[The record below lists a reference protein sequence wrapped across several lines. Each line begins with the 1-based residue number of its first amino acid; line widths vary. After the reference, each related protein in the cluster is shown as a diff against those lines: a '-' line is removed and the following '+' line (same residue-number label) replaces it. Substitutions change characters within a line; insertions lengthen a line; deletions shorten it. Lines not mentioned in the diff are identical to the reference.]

1 MAATYFV
8 TGAASGIGL
17 ACARNLLEAGHR
29 VAAADLAAGSL
40 TSVLG
45 ENTSSLMSIACDVS
59 VPGACED
66 AIELAESKLGLL
78 DGLIHCA
85 AIHSPAFW
93 TDLEADEFNRV
104 LQVNVTGSFLI
115 AKAAAMA
122 MRGRKRGAIVLTSSA
137 NVLAGGIGG
146 QAGMGGPAYVASKSA
161 IVGLVR
167 SMARSLGPD
176 GIRVNGVMPGVTETP
191 MIAKYSEENRVASAR
206 QVPLGHIGSAEEI
219 ADVMCFL
226 VSDASRYVSGEMM
239 IVNGAAMFG

>member
-1 MAATYFV
+1 MGAFIV

-17 ACARNLLEAGHR
+17 ACARRLLDQGHR
-29 VAAADLAAGSL
+29 VAAIDIKAEALAAA
-40 TSVLG
+40 LG
-45 ENTSSLMSIACDVS
+45 AATKTLLHLPCDVS
-59 VPGACED
+59 QSAAVDSAVARAADGFGAP
-66 AIELAESKLGLL
+66 

-85 AIHSPAFW
+85 AVHSPSFW
-93 TDLEADEFNRV
+93 TDLEAEEFNRV

-115 AKAAAMA
+115 AKAVARAMQA
-122 MRGRKRGAIVLTSSA
+122 KKKGAIVLTSSA
-137 NVLAGGIGG
+137 NVLAGGVGG

-176 GIRVNGVMPGVTETP
+176 GIRVNAVMPGVTETP
-191 MIAKYSEENRVASAR
+191 MIAKYSQENRAASLK
-206 QVPLGHIGSAEEI
+206 QIPLGHIGTAEEI

-226 VSDASRYVSGEMM
+226 VSDGSRYVSGETM

>member
-1 MAATYFV
+1 MGAFIV

-17 ACARNLLEAGHR
+17 ACARRLLDQGHSVSAIDITAEAL
-29 VAAADLAAGSL
+29 AAALGAATRSCL
-40 TSVLG
+40 HL
-45 ENTSSLMSIACDVS
+45 ACDISQPLAVETGVARAVES
-59 VPGACED
+59 FGAP
-66 AIELAESKLGLL
+66 

-85 AIHSPAFW
+85 AVHSPSFW
-93 TDLEADEFNRV
+93 TDLEAEEFNRV

-115 AKAAAMA
+115 AKAVARAMQA
-122 MRGRKRGAIVLTSSA
+122 KKKGAIVMTSSA
-137 NVLAGGIGG
+137 NVLAGGVGG

-176 GIRVNGVMPGVTETP
+176 GIRVNAVMPGVTETP
-191 MIAKYSEENRVASAR
+191 MIAKYSQENRAASLK
-206 QVPLGHIGSAEEI
+206 QIPLGHIGTAEEI

-226 VSDASRYVSGEMM
+226 VSDSSRYVSGETM

>member
-1 MAATYFV
+1 MGAFIV

-17 ACARNLLEAGHR
+17 ACVRRLLEQGHS
-29 VAAADLAAGSL
+29 VAAVDLKAEALAASL
-40 TSVLG
+40 GPATD
-45 ENTSSLMSIACDVS
+45 SLLHTPCDVS
-59 VPGACED
+59 QSAAVDAAVARAVEAFGAP
-66 AIELAESKLGLL
+66 

-85 AIHSPAFW
+85 AIHSPSFW
-93 TDLEADEFNRV
+93 NDLEADEFNRV

-115 AKAAAMA
+115 AKAAAKA
-122 MRGRKRGAIVLTSSA
+122 MRARKQGAIVLTSSA

-167 SMARSLGPD
+167 SMVRSLGPD
-176 GIRVNGVMPGVTETP
+176 GIRVNAVMPGVTETP
-191 MIAKYSEENRVASAR
+191 MIAKYSPENRAASLK
-206 QVPLGHIGSAEEI
+206 QIPLGHIGTAEEV

-226 VSDASRYVSGEMM
+226 VSDGSRYVSGETM